1 MTLNGHSEPNRPK
14 SLAIERENSGAD
26 IAAKME
32 MEENALLM
40 KGLLDA
46 LVELYPDC
54 PSTADHKFFAVLIQ
68 TQRVAEQLTTQ
79 VYQMNGFNPGSAS
92 DNKPMKKP

>member
-1 MTLNGHSEPNRPK
+1 
-14 SLAIERENSGAD
+14 
-26 IAAKME
+26 

-54 PSTADHKFFAVLIQ
+54 PTNDDHRFFAVLIQ

-79 VYQMNGFNPGSAS
+79 VYQMNSFNPSLPS
-92 DNKPMKKP
+92 FNDSMTNL